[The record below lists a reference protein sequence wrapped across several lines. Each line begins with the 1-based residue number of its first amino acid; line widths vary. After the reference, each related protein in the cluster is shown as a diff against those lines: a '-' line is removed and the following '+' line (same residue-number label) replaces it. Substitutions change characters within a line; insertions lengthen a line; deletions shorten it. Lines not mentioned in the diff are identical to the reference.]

1 MIPHLGNMRVLI
13 TILFLSALSA
23 QSTSQFY
30 HKNPN
35 QVNEGND
42 ILLSVT
48 MFGSDPI
55 ISGMLFFRSKDQI
68 SYQEIPMSYVGGN
81 WEAVIPARNV
91 VAGGLEYVM
100 ILHKKSWGRVSVP
113 MNDTPFDNPL
123 FISVLQQKISK
134 DTDVINP
141 DIRTKTTNDNFVEA
155 DILVL
160 SPEPGSANRPDEV
173 VLAVSLFNAGIIDTN
188 KYKLTINGE
197 DFTSQ
202 SKIDG
207 GILTFIPAQLSIGP
221 KRVILSFKTS
231 YGLDVK
237 PVDWSFN
244 VTKGMVD
251 VAETFKYKGN
261 FGALSTN
268 LSLIH
273 I

>member
-1 MIPHLGNMRVLI
+1 MIPILGNIRVLI
-13 TILFLSALSA
+13 IIIFFSTLSA

-35 QVNEGND
+35 QVNEGDD
-42 ILLSVT
+42 IVLSVT
-48 MFGSDPI
+48 MFVSDPI

-81 WEAVIPARNV
+81 WEAVIPGKNV

-100 ILHKKSWGRVSVP
+100 ILHKRSWGRVSVP

-123 FISVLQQKISK
+123 FISVLEKEISK
-134 DTDVINP
+134 DIDVINP
-141 DIRTKTTNDNFVEA
+141 DIRTKTANDNFVEA

-160 SPEPGSANRPDEV
+160 SPEPGSVNRPDEV

-207 GILTFIPAQLSIGP
+207 GILTFIPTQLSIGP

-237 PVDWSFN
+237 PVDW
-244 VTKGMVD
+244 
-251 VAETFKYKGN
+251 
-261 FGALSTN
+261 
-268 LSLIH
+268 
-273 I
+273 